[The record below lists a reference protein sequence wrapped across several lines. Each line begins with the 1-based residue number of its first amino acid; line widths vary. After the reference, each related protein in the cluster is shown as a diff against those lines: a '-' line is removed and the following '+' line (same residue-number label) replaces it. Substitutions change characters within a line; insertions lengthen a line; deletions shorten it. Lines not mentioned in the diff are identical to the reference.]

1 MECPLYETYLV
12 SRHVLT
18 GDVNEHKQLLV
29 TYNSGKPNK
38 IRKQVKKNE
47 AKMRET
53 RYQTSKAVTLKNTV
67 N

>member
-18 GDVNEHKQLLV
+18 GDVNEYKQLLV

-38 IRKQVKKNE
+38 IRKQVLKNE